1 MRHLGLITLVQWQ
14 YVRNLIRKQKSS
26 SLAPLE
32 HHMKGSERH
41 HDTST
46 VSFKD
51 ILFCLDILRNVIN
64 RFRASNGQ
72 LCKKI

>member
-1 MRHLGLITLVQWQ
+1 MQQLGFVTLVQWQ
-14 YVRNLIRKQKSS
+14 YARKLIRKWKSF
-26 SLAPLE
+26 SLATLE

-41 HDTST
+41 HDIST

-51 ILFCLDILRNVIN
+51 ILFCLHILRNVIC

-72 LCKKI
+72 LCNI